1 MSINRVTLEGFLGDD
16 PRVSA
21 LQSGSKA
28 MQLSVATS
36 ERWKDKN
43 SGEDREHTEWHR
55 VVIYSDWMVEA
66 LEKVL
71 KKGSRVVIEGSLRT
85 REWEKDGVKRY
96 ATEIIVRGGA
106 SMVYPVNLPKRDGA
120 PLPEDHRASRSA
132 STTTGRTA
140 SDVVRGT
147 GRPAD
152 LDDDIPF

>member
-43 SGEDREHTEWHR
+43 SGEDREHTEWH
-55 VVIYSDWMVEA
+55 
-66 LEKVL
+66 
-71 KKGSRVVIEGSLRT
+71 RVVIEGSLRT